1 MLISKVFLA
10 PQCTEIWVNKFL
22 KQAGGFFFLFPWIIS
37 AFAYFSRP
45 VARLVWRLVLVSWSL
60 IISSR
65 MKVSHHQI
73 ELPLFCMLKMVKY
86 RHFITKL
93 ASSSTQMNVF
103 LGVYDP
109 SKDIRRHL
117 MSVDRLDFPLAQ
129 PEKPSATSGRIL
141 QWFHTASEVGKKKRS
156 KMNWFMEFLF
166 WLDAE
171 RGIGKTQLQTK
182 MSKTRSFFQ
191 TF

>member
-1 MLISKVFLA
+1 MLISIVFLA
-10 PQCTEIWVNKFL
+10 PHDVLEFEWSERVFETSWW
-22 KQAGGFFFLFPWIIS
+22 FFFLFPWIIS

-45 VARLVWRLVLVSWSL
+45 VVRLVWRLVLVSWSL
-60 IISSR
+60 IISCR

-86 RHFITKL
+86 RHFTKL

-109 SKDIRRHL
+109 SKHIRRHL
-117 MSVDRLDFPLAQ
+117 MGVDRLDFPLAQ

-141 QWFHTASEVGKKKRS
+141 QWFHTACGVGKKEKV
-156 KMNWFMEFLF
+156 KN
-166 WLDAE
+166 
-171 RGIGKTQLQTK
+171 
-182 MSKTRSFFQ
+182 
-191 TF
+191 